1 MKPRHEHWPK
11 QHETELNRRARARE
25 VWTESEWVLECL
37 RAKTGTPLID
47 LADEE
52 IVEWHQKIG
61 Q

>member
-11 QHETELNRRARARE
+11 QHEAELIRRARARE

-37 RAKTGTPLID
+37 RAKTGTSLIE